1 VNAEGFSR
9 SLKVKS
15 KVGRKQ
21 QGGEVHCEM
30 LRTIKQ
36 SSDMKHRA
44 VSLRQLD
51 LSFVNTG
58 ILVAIEYR
66 SLLIG
71 NSVPL

>member
-1 VNAEGFSR
+1 
-9 SLKVKS
+9 
-15 KVGRKQ
+15 
-21 QGGEVHCEM
+21 
-30 LRTIKQ
+30 
-36 SSDMKHRA
+36 MKHRA